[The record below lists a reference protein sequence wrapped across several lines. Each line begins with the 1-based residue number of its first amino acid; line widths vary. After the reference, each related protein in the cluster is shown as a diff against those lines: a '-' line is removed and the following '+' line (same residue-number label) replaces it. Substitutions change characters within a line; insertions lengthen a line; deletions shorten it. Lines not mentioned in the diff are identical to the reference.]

1 MNLRALLVLDFACR
15 AWAETCSS
23 VIANAGM
30 NPVTLAKSAR
40 GLFAVNVRDI
50 QYYFDPTFPE
60 DNDLPTVNLD
70 LASSTLLLASAPLG
84 GDFEAPGLRM
94 MDLVMANDDNFM
106 LQGLSRLEKIAVG
119 VGILEMLQKVSS
131 GMYKRVVMKPPT
143 PDICSCVTD
152 EQANGMLEHLE
163 ELSKEIRSDY
173 RGFRFKNAP
182 KQKALPILQ
191 DPDSWAVWKAH
202 LLSSIPDDYTL
213 WHFAV
218 YLYCKINNTN
228 M

>member
-30 NPVTLAKSAR
+30 NPETLAKSAR

-94 MDLVMANDDNFM
+94 MDLVMSNDDNFM
-106 LQGLSRLEKIAVG
+106 QQGLSRLEKIAVG
-119 VGILEMLQKVSS
+119 VGVLEMLQKVAS

-152 EQANGMLEHLE
+152 ELANGMLQQLE
-163 ELSKEIRSDY
+163 EFSKEIRSDY
-173 RGFRFKNAP
+173 RETT
-182 KQKALPILQ
+182 KQQALPILQ
-191 DPDSWAVWKAH
+191 DPVSWAVWKAH
-202 LLSSIPDDYTL
+202 LLNSIPDDYTL

-218 YLYCKINNTN
+218 YLYCKINNDS
-228 M
+228 MVQK